1 MGRMRKN
8 LSHTPHFCM
17 NSVENAANIDKK
29 GRMQNIF
36 IPTPRKSKKAGR
48 RESIFSHTPRG
59 LIGYHIFAK

>member
-17 NSVENAANIDKK
+17 NSVENAANMGKK

-48 RESIFSHTPRG
+48 TRWIFLYTPPEAS
-59 LIGYHIFAK
+59 FAYQKI